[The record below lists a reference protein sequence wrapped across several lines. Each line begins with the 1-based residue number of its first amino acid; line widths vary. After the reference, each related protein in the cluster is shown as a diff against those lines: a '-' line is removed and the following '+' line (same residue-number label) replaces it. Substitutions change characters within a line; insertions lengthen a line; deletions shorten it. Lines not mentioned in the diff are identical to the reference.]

1 MGGNDNHGYDPV
13 INNLASIREKGA
25 SVEIDPFDMS
35 KLFPHDM
42 DEFYRYQGG
51 LTTPGCNEIVT
62 WTVFKVSK
70 YNSDFQCPQIISLR
84 STKMFQQ
91 NASKFA
97 IFYVLF
103 VFHLMNALVLVNI
116 DQNIQIYRF

>member
-70 YNSDFQCPQIISLR
+70 YNSDFHCPQIRSCLR

-97 IFYVLF
+97 IFYV
-103 VFHLMNALVLVNI
+103 
-116 DQNIQIYRF
+116 

>member
-70 YNSDFQCPQIISLR
+70 YNSVLNSSEIRGVC
-84 STKMFQQ
+84 STKCSSKMLQ
-91 NASKFA
+91 NLLYSM
-97 IFYVLF
+97 YL
-103 VFHLMNALVLVNI
+103 
-116 DQNIQIYRF
+116 

>member
-70 YNSDFQCPQIISLR
+70 YNSVLNSSVQMAGL
-84 STKMFQQ
+84 
-91 NASKFA
+91 FA
-97 IFYVLF
+97 NNFYSQKVCK
-103 VFHLMNALVLVNI
+103 
-116 DQNIQIYRF
+116 